1 MYVCFGNIHWCHL
14 CPRHSPTLPPGK
26 KTEQLLG
33 WAISFD
39 HMDNKYNLLLC
50 LHIILLF
57 FHFLLSNSFSLY
69 LPLSLFPCVL
79 KLKPS
84 QQQATH
90 VGNKVGRLTIEK
102 NENTMSL
109 LVFFSLHL
117 VTSVCHTIHLLSCS
131 FLHLHHYFMLS
142 TRSPPHSDSSL
153 LLDLCRVCQHNKLKV
168 IAFSEK
174 FHIVR
179 ILPRFLCMC

>member
-1 MYVCFGNIHWCHL
+1 MVSPL
-14 CPRHSPTLPPGK
+14 PETPPTLPPGK

-39 HMDNKYNLLLC
+39 HMDNKNNLLLC

-57 FHFLLSNSFSLY
+57 FHFLSSNSFSLY

-84 QQQATH
+84 QQRATH
-90 VGNKVGRLTIEK
+90 IGNKVGRLTKEK

-109 LVFFSLHL
+109 LVFLSLHL
-117 VTSVCHTIHLLSCS
+117 VTSVCHTIHLLPCTVFFICTIISCCRPVL
-131 FLHLHHYFMLS
+131 LHIPTLRYFWTYVESVSTINSRLS
-142 TRSPPHSDSSL
+142 LSQKSSIL
-153 LLDLCRVCQHNKLKV
+153 F
-168 IAFSEK
+168 AFSHA
-174 FHIVR
+174 FCV
-179 ILPRFLCMC
+179 CVDT